1 MRIVKAVAL
10 ALLLAIFIPQ
20 IVLAQ
25 AFGEY
30 GRGVGGATQRQ
41 GAVSSKPLSG
51 VREGGQSKSGYGGA
65 GNLGGRSLPAHL
77 VVASKEAAVYPRQDD
92 ESEKIGRLSEG
103 EAVVPLIQTNGGND
117 WYMVKT
123 QQGLI
128 GWVKASDVR
137 TPVSRKQSKRVTFI
151 GKNAISSHLA

>member
-1 MRIVKAVAL
+1 MSRAKARWFVLAL
-10 ALLLAIFIPQ
+10 ALITPKLTM
-20 IVLAQ
+20 AQ

-30 GRGVGGATQRQ
+30 GRAVGGATQRQ

-51 VREGGQSKSGYGGA
+51 VREGGQGQTGYGA
-65 GNLGGRSLPAHL
+65 VGNLGDRSLPSHL

-137 TPVSRKQSKRVTFI
+137 APVSKKQSKRVTSI
-151 GKNAISSHLA
+151 GKNAISSYLA